1 MKNFILEFLFNKVA
15 GLGSAFL
22 LKETTET
29 TEVFSCKFCE
39 VLNRTPL
46 LQSTSRQLL
55 LNFEQI

>member
-22 LKETTET
+22 LKET

>member
-29 TEVFSCKFCE
+29 AEVFSCKFCE